1 MHICIHY
8 NRENMV
14 KKMIAVVLLFALT
27 NCTLKKPQESLQ
39 EGDLLFQDLNC
50 GALCDAIE
58 TVTQGI
64 DGKKFS
70 HCAMVVKQNDTLKV
84 VEAIGGNVQISSLQH
99 FFARSGDTAIIK
111 NITIARANQMDKA
124 GLAKAALFAVQQVGQ
139 PYDDEFIMNNGKW
152 YCSELLY
159 EAFKVANNQREF
171 FSLTPM
177 TFKDPATKNYFPAW
191 IDYYKTLQ
199 KPIPEGQLGLNPGSI
214 SRSDKLTILK
224 VDKLSF

>member
-1 MHICIHY
+1 MF
-8 NRENMV
+8 
-14 KKMIAVVLLFALT
+14 KKIIAILLLFVFTSCAT
-27 NCTLKKPQESLQ
+27 KKQENILL

-50 GALCDAIE
+50 GGLCDAIE

-70 HCAMVVKQNDTLKV
+70 HCAMVVKQNDTLKI
-84 VEAIGGNVQISSLQH
+84 VEAIGGNVQISTLHH
-99 FFARSGDTAIIK
+99 FFARSADTIIIK
-111 NITIARANQMDKA
+111 NITIARTTAMDKV
-124 GLAKAALFAVQQVGQ
+124 GIAKASSFAVQQVGQ

-159 EAFKVANNQREF
+159 EAFKVANNQQEF
-171 FSLTPM
+171 FSLAPM

-191 IDYYKTLQ
+191 IDYYKALQ

-224 VDKLSF
+224 IDKLMF

>member
-1 MHICIHY
+1 MFK
-8 NRENMV
+8 RS
-14 KKMIAVVLLFALT
+14 IANLLLFAIT
-27 NCTLKKPQESLQ
+27 SCATKKQENMLQ

-50 GALCDAIE
+50 GALCNAIE
-58 TVTQGI
+58 SVTEGI

-70 HCAMVVKQNDTLKV
+70 HCAMIVKQNDTLKV
-84 VEAIGGNVQISSLQH
+84 VEAIGGNVQISTLHH
-99 FFARSGDTAIIK
+99 FFARSGDTATIK
-111 NITIARANQMDKA
+111 NITIARTTAMEKV
-124 GLAKAALFAVQQVGQ
+124 GLAKAVSFAVQQVGQ

-159 EAFKVANNQREF
+159 EAFKVANNQKEF
-171 FSLTPM
+171 FSLAPM

-191 IDYYKTLQ
+191 IDYYKGLQ

-224 VDKLSF
+224 IDKLMF

>member
-1 MHICIHY
+1 MF
-8 NRENMV
+8 
-14 KKMIAVVLLFALT
+14 KKFIAILLLFALT
-27 NCTLKKPQESLQ
+27 NCTLKKPQEPLQ

-64 DGKKFS
+64 EGKKFS
-70 HCAMVVKQNDTLKV
+70 HCAMVVKQNDTLKI
-84 VEAIGGNVQISSLQH
+84 VEAIGGNVQISTLHH
-99 FFARSGDTAIIK
+99 FFARSGDTTAIK
-111 NITIARANQMDKA
+111 NITIARTNKMNQEQ
-124 GLAKAALFAVQQVGQ
+124 LAKASSFAVQQVGQ

-159 EAFKVANNQREF
+159 EAFKVANNQKEF
-171 FSLTPM
+171 FSLAPM
-177 TFKDPATKNYFPAW
+177 TFKDPATKKYFPAW
-191 IDYYKTLQ
+191 IDYYKELE

-224 VDKLSF
+224 IDKLKF

>member
-1 MHICIHY
+1 ML
-8 NRENMV
+8 NMF
-14 KKMIAVVLLFALT
+14 KRIIAILLLFAMT
-27 NCTLKKPQESLQ
+27 SCATKMQENILQ

-70 HCAMVVKQNDTLKV
+70 HCAMIVKQNDTLKV
-84 VEAIGGNVQISSLQH
+84 VEAIGGNVQISTLHH
-99 FFARSGDTAIIK
+99 FFARSGDTTTIK
-111 NITIARANQMDKA
+111 NITIARTSAMDKV
-124 GLAKAALFAVQQVGQ
+124 GLAKASSFAVQQVGE

-159 EAFKVANNQREF
+159 EAFKMANNQKEF
-171 FSLTPM
+171 FSLAPM

-191 IDYYKTLQ
+191 IDYYKALQ

-224 VDKLSF
+224 IDKLMF

>member
-1 MHICIHY
+1 MFK
-8 NRENMV
+8 RS
-14 KKMIAVVLLFALT
+14 IAILLLFAIT
-27 NCTLKKPQESLQ
+27 SCATKKQENMLQ

-50 GALCDAIE
+50 GALCNAIE
-58 TVTQGI
+58 TVTEGI

-70 HCAMVVKQNDTLKV
+70 HCAMIVKQNDTLKV
-84 VEAIGGNVQISSLQH
+84 VEAIGGNVQTSTLHH
-99 FFARSGDTAIIK
+99 FFARSGDTATIK
-111 NITIARANQMDKA
+111 NITIARTTAMEKV
-124 GLAKAALFAVQQVGQ
+124 GLAKAVSFAVQQVGQ

-159 EAFKVANNQREF
+159 EAFKVANNQKEF
-171 FSLTPM
+171 FSLAPM

-191 IDYYKTLQ
+191 IDYYKALQ

-224 VDKLSF
+224 IDKLMF

>member
-1 MHICIHY
+1 MFK
-8 NRENMV
+8 RS
-14 KKMIAVVLLFALT
+14 IAILLLFAIT
-27 NCTLKKPQESLQ
+27 SCATKKQENMLQ

-50 GALCDAIE
+50 GALCNAIE
-58 TVTQGI
+58 SVTEGI

-70 HCAMVVKQNDTLKV
+70 HCAMIVKQNDTLKV
-84 VEAIGGNVQISSLQH
+84 VEAIGGNVQTSTLHH
-99 FFARSGDTAIIK
+99 FFARSGDTATIK
-111 NITIARANQMDKA
+111 NITIARTTAMEKV
-124 GLAKAALFAVQQVGQ
+124 GLAKAVSFAVQQVGQ

-159 EAFKVANNQREF
+159 EAFKVANNQKEF
-171 FSLTPM
+171 FSLAPM

-191 IDYYKTLQ
+191 IDYYKALQ

-224 VDKLSF
+224 IDKLMF